1 MTTQEDLA
9 RWIAR
14 VVLQDRDAF
23 ERLYHATADHL
34 LGLAVGILHRRE
46 WAEEVLQEAFMN
58 VWYGAQGYNP
68 QLASPMTWLI
78 NIVRNKSIDRL
89 RSGRL
94 LREASVELDDEAMN
108 IADEAAMPPE
118 RQLDESLAKAQVDR
132 CMSQLAG
139 QQRQA
144 IALAYYRGLVHAEIA
159 EALGAP
165 LGSVKT
171 WVRRG
176 VDRLRGCL
184 EAAGVTSVVG
194 GRAA

>member
-14 VVLQDRDAF
+14 VVLQDREAF
-23 ERLYHATADHL
+23 ERLYRATADHL
-34 LGLAVGILHRRE
+34 LGLAIGVLHRRE

-68 QLASPMTWLI
+68 QIASPMTWLI
-78 NIVRNKSIDRL
+78 NIVRNKAIDRL
-89 RSGRL
+89 RSGRA

-108 IADEAAMPPE
+108 VADDAALPPE
-118 RQLDESLAKAQVDR
+118 RQLDDSLTKAQVDR

-184 EAAGVTSVVG
+184 EAAGIGPAAG